1 MVTSDKKKYASSKTE
16 DLQFLENQRGERK
29 QRMDKE
35 DQVYAS
41 KYKKYVT
48 KTAKIT
54 DITMIEKRKGSN
66 EKHW

>member
-1 MVTSDKKKYASSKTE
+1 
-16 DLQFLENQRGERK
+16 
-29 QRMDKE
+29 MDKE

-41 KYKKYVT
+41 KYKKSIT
-48 KTAKIT
+48 NTAKIT